1 MKKFISKIDFT
12 LIFRLSLSVVMLVAA
27 IRQSDK
33 VAGAFGLFLAF
44 YALVAARYKVGCG
57 YNNCGYI
64 PKYNSMQAS
73 KNEMKHIDFTEIK

>member
-1 MKKFISKIDFT
+1 MRKLLTKLDFT
-12 LIFRLSLSVVMLVAA
+12 LLFRLSLSLVMLVAA

-57 YNNCGYI
+57 YNKC
-64 PKYNSMQAS
+64 
-73 KNEMKHIDFTEIK
+73 

>member
-1 MKKFISKIDFT
+1 MRKFISKLDFT
-12 LIFRLSLSVVMLVAA
+12 LIFRLSLSGVMLVAA

-57 YNNCGYI
+57 YNKC
-64 PKYNSMQAS
+64 
-73 KNEMKHIDFTEIK
+73 